1 MELQSDIQP
10 ADAPAPEPIR
20 TGPGLLSR
28 LRNYFLAGLL
38 VTAPI
43 SITIYL
49 TWSFISWVDDSILPL
64 LPAAYNPENYLR
76 FTIPGLGPMQ
86 LTLPGIGLVIAV
98 LALVVI
104 GALTAGLVGRLFVE
118 YSERV
123 LNRMPVVRSIYGA
136 TKQVFETMLMQKS
149 EAFRE
154 VVLVEFPR
162 AGMWSIGFIAGR
174 TEGEIQEL
182 TEDEVLNV
190 YIPTTPNPT
199 SGYLCFVPR
208 KDVFPLTMSV
218 EEGIKM
224 VVSGGIVA
232 PPDRRPPSQRKKHIP
247 ARAHGFGTDE
257 RPSSKSA

>member
-1 MELQSDIQP
+1 MAQGQQLGLP
-10 ADAPAPEPIR
+10 APAPSPKAAR
-20 TGPGLLSR
+20 PRLLAR
-28 LRNYFLAGLL
+28 LRDYFLAGLL

-49 TWSFISWVDDSILPL
+49 TWSFISWVDDSVLPL

-76 FTIPGLGPMQ
+76 FDLPGIGLIQ

-98 LALVVI
+98 FCLIVI
-104 GALTAGLVGRLFVE
+104 GALAAGLVGRLFVD
-118 YSERV
+118 YSERI
-123 LNRMPVVRSIYGA
+123 LNRMPIVRSIYGA
-136 TKQVFETMLMQKS
+136 TKQIFETMLMQKS
-149 EAFRE
+149 DVFRE

-162 AGMWSIGFIAGR
+162 LGMWSIGFIAGR

-199 SGYLCFVPR
+199 SGYLCFVAR
-208 KDVFPLTMSV
+208 KDIVPLSMSV

-224 VVSGGIVA
+224 VVSGGIVT
-232 PPDRRPPSQRKKHIP
+232 PPDRRPLAARKKKIP
-247 ARAHGFGTDE
+247 THG
-257 RPSSKSA
+257 S

>member
-1 MELQSDIQP
+1 MAQGQQLGL
-10 ADAPAPEPIR
+10 PAPSPKAVR
-20 TGPGLLSR
+20 PRLLAR
-28 LRNYFLAGLL
+28 LRDYFLAGLL

-64 LPAAYNPENYLR
+64 LPAAYNPESYLR
-76 FTIPGLGPMQ
+76 FDLPVIGLIH

-98 LALVVI
+98 LVLIVI
-104 GALTAGLVGRLFVE
+104 GALAAGLVGRLFVD

-123 LNRMPVVRSIYGA
+123 LNRMPIVRSIYGA
-136 TKQVFETMLMQKS
+136 TKQIFETMLMQKS
-149 EAFRE
+149 DAFRE

-162 AGMWSIGFIAGR
+162 TGMWSLGFIAGR

-199 SGYLCFVPR
+199 SGYLCFVAK
-208 KDVFPLTMSV
+208 KDVYPLSMSV

-224 VVSGGIVA
+224 VVSGGIVT
-232 PPDRRPPSQRKKHIP
+232 PPDRRPLSARKKKIP
-247 ARAHGFGTDE
+247 AH
-257 RPSSKSA
+257 SS

>member
-1 MELQSDIQP
+1 VDSNVEGQKLALP
-10 ADAPAPEPIR
+10 APAPAPKAGR
-20 TGPGLLSR
+20 GRLWSR
-28 LRNYFLAGLL
+28 LRDYFLAGLL

-49 TWSFISWVDDSILPL
+49 TWSFISWVDDSVLPL

-76 FTIPGLGPMQ
+76 FDVPNFGTIH

-98 LALVVI
+98 VVLIII
-104 GALTAGLVGRLFVE
+104 GALAAGLVGRLFVD

-136 TKQVFETMLMQKS
+136 TKQIFETMLMQKS
-149 EAFRE
+149 GVFRE

-162 AGMWSIGFIAGR
+162 TGMWSIGFIAGR

-208 KDVFPLTMSV
+208 KDIFPLTMSV

-224 VVSGGIVA
+224 VVSGGIVT
-232 PPDRRPPSQRKKHIP
+232 PPDRRPLSERKTKIHSQRS
-247 ARAHGFGTDE
+247 T
-257 RPSSKSA
+257 

>member
-1 MELQSDIQP
+1 MNTNPQGQSLGLP
-10 ADAPAPEPIR
+10 APAPAPKDVR
-20 TGPGLLSR
+20 PRLLSR
-28 LRNYFLAGLL
+28 LRDYFLAGLL

-49 TWSFISWVDDSILPL
+49 TWSFISWVDDTVLPL

-76 FTIPGLGPMQ
+76 FDVPGIGLIH

-98 LALVVI
+98 FVLIII
-104 GALTAGLVGRLFVE
+104 GALAAGLVGRLFVD
-118 YSERV
+118 YSERI
-123 LNRMPVVRSIYGA
+123 LNRMPVVRSIYSA
-136 TKQVFETMLMQKS
+136 IKQVIETMLTQKS
-149 EAFRE
+149 DVFRE

-162 AGMWSIGFIAGR
+162 QGMWSLGFIAGR

-199 SGYLCFVPR
+199 SGYLCFVAR
-208 KDVFPLTMSV
+208 KDIVPLSMSV

-224 VVSGGIVA
+224 VVSGGIVT
-232 PPDRRPPSQRKKHIP
+232 PPDRRPLSERKRHIP
-247 ARAHGFGTDE
+247 SRHGAASDVATG
-257 RPSSKSA
+257 S